1 MRALE
6 ARIKQMEN
14 DARRRDRELAAN
26 HRAHEQILLLKSN
39 LATAKK
45 ERKRLMEETRAKV
58 KKDAVAVISCFCI
71 PCPCLLASFIILRI
85 RLDEFIFC
93 TIDHLAM

>member
-58 KKDAVAVISCFCI
+58 KKDAVAVISYACI
-71 PCPCLLASFIILRI
+71 ALLMSPCVLFSSCAFVWTSLFSAQSI
-85 RLDEFIFC
+85 
-93 TIDHLAM
+93 T